1 MPGGGGSMIGEL
13 EERSDGAWFR
23 RGLGG
28 GARLGRGWLDGCGA
42 LWIAS
47 NVGDAMPKLEA
58 CCEGAL
64 KGGGSGTLGC
74 DWGRASIDGRSTV
87 DEGSV
92 EAEGKVS
99 IPVVAARARFSG
111 CEVKGRISPLFR
123 PGL

>member
-1 MPGGGGSMIGEL
+1 MIGEP
-13 EERSDGAWFR
+13 EERSDGPWFR
-23 RGLGG
+23 RGLGE
-28 GARLGRGWLDGCGA
+28 GARLCRGWLDGCGA

-58 CCEGAL
+58 CCEGTL

-74 DWGRASIDGRSTV
+74 DLGRASVDGRSTV

-99 IPVVAARARFSG
+99 VPVVAARARSSG
-111 CEVKGRISPLFR
+111 CEVKGRISSFLR